1 MQIKFRKAT
10 GEDADEILQME
21 KSVESKIYHAY
32 STPSEIIENYIK
44 GGGAFM
50 ITDEKDRIIGFIC
63 YEMMTESL
71 AHVNDLTIKPEYQNQ
86 GLGSKGMEFLLDRL
100 KNIPKIELVT
110 HPKNNPAIRL
120 YLKFG
125 FEIEGWKDNF
135 YGDGEP
141 RLILAKVK
149 K

>member
-1 MQIKFRKAT
+1 
-10 GEDADEILQME
+10 
-21 KSVESKIYHAY
+21 
-32 STPSEIIENYIK
+32 
-44 GGGAFM
+44 
-50 ITDEKDRIIGFIC
+50 
-63 YEMMTESL
+63 MMTESL